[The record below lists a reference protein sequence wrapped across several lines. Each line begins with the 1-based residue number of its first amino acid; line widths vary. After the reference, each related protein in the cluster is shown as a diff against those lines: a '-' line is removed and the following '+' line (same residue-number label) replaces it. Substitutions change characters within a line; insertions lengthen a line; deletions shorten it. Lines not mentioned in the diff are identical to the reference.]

1 MVVLA
6 AAHCEVRR
14 AHACCVLVGVG
25 GVGELVVHERKG
37 ELGYARVSRAQA
49 LSIALA
55 RPGCGKPRLHNSAA
69 AQEQAGNSLR

>member
-14 AHACCVLVGVG
+14 ARVCVWCACG
-25 GVGELVVHERKG
+25 GGRVGELVVHERKG

-55 RPGCGKPRLHNSAA
+55 RPGC
-69 AQEQAGNSLR
+69 